1 MSAPLLLRQSPKYG
15 EGMERRIRDGHKGGI
30 GQRKTQ
36 THLLRCAGMRVQVVR
51 LGQIIYFVRIQMEYR
66 KERKRAAVSIEGRV
80 QGVGFRPFVYRLAV
94 ENGLTGFVVNTPEGV
109 YAEVEGPSHKIKEFL
124 DRVKYHPPEHAAV
137 KHMSVSFL
145 PAKNGKEFRI
155 EKSRASAGGKKGSIP
170 KDESRTE
177 ISPDIAACRQCVSE
191 LFSPQDR
198 RHLFPFIN
206 CTNCGPRF
214 SIIRELPYDR
224 KNTSM
229 CRFMM
234 CPDCYSEYLNPLER
248 RFHAQP
254 DCCFACGPEYILFD
268 GQGKKKD
275 SGIDAV
281 REAASLIE
289 KGHIV
294 AVKGIGG
301 YHLVCDAGN
310 RQAVKTLRE
319 RKKRGDKP
327 FALMSGDPGN
337 VRMCCTVNRQE
348 EELLSSWRAPVVI
361 LRKKN
366 TCRLPE
372 EISPR
377 NKYLGFFLPYAPVHY
392 LLFHFGRFRTV
403 VATSANMADEPIVYR
418 DKEAFEKLPGI
429 ADYILSSNRDIETG
443 CDDSVARVEPF
454 DKNIHVIRRA
464 RGFVPEPVKTPFL
477 FEEPVFAAGPNEKN
491 TFSLGMG
498 GRIVTSQHIGS
509 LENMESFGF
518 YRETYEHFR
527 KIFHFTPRVI
537 SHDFHP
543 DYASTRF
550 AKELSA
556 KEGILAVGVQ
566 HHHAHIASCM
576 LDNGLPDRKVI
587 GVALDGTG
595 YGEGGDIRGCE
606 FLIASYGG
614 YERYAWLDYIPLPGG
629 DRAVKEVWRTGIACL
644 YKAFGSGF
652 LSTGAPLLGR
662 VGSKL
667 MDAAAWAVE
676 KNVNCPGASSMG
688 RLFDAVAAITGVCT
702 EATYDAQAAI
712 LLESVMEPRG
722 RGRYGF
728 DLKQSL
734 PGGGVVIDPYPLVRQ
749 VVEDISKGV
758 SPGVVSYRFHAAV
771 LGIITEICKR
781 INKERNIDLV
791 VLSGGVFQ
799 NSFILNGTCRMLA
812 GSGLKV
818 CRHRF
823 LPSNDG
829 GISAG
834 QAAVSNALAGKDRP
848 VR

>member
-1 MSAPLLLRQSPKYG
+1 
-15 EGMERRIRDGHKGGI
+15 
-30 GQRKTQ
+30 
-36 THLLRCAGMRVQVVR
+36 MRVQVVR

-319 RKKRGDKP
+319 RKKRG
-327 FALMSGDPGN
+327 G
-337 VRMCCTVNRQE
+337 
-348 EELLSSWRAPVVI
+348 
-361 LRKKN
+361 
-366 TCRLPE
+366 
-372 EISPR
+372 
-377 NKYLGFFLPYAPVHY
+377 
-392 LLFHFGRFRTV
+392 
-403 VATSANMADEPIVYR
+403 
-418 DKEAFEKLPGI
+418 
-429 ADYILSSNRDIETG
+429 
-443 CDDSVARVEPF
+443 
-454 DKNIHVIRRA
+454 
-464 RGFVPEPVKTPFL
+464 
-477 FEEPVFAAGPNEKN
+477 
-491 TFSLGMG
+491 
-498 GRIVTSQHIGS
+498 
-509 LENMESFGF
+509 
-518 YRETYEHFR
+518 
-527 KIFHFTPRVI
+527 
-537 SHDFHP
+537 
-543 DYASTRF
+543 
-550 AKELSA
+550 
-556 KEGILAVGVQ
+556 
-566 HHHAHIASCM
+566 
-576 LDNGLPDRKVI
+576 
-587 GVALDGTG
+587 
-595 YGEGGDIRGCE
+595 
-606 FLIASYGG
+606 
-614 YERYAWLDYIPLPGG
+614 
-629 DRAVKEVWRTGIACL
+629 
-644 YKAFGSGF
+644 
-652 LSTGAPLLGR
+652 
-662 VGSKL
+662 
-667 MDAAAWAVE
+667 
-676 KNVNCPGASSMG
+676 
-688 RLFDAVAAITGVCT
+688 
-702 EATYDAQAAI
+702 
-712 LLESVMEPRG
+712 
-722 RGRYGF
+722 
-728 DLKQSL
+728 
-734 PGGGVVIDPYPLVRQ
+734 
-749 VVEDISKGV
+749 
-758 SPGVVSYRFHAAV
+758 
-771 LGIITEICKR
+771 
-781 INKERNIDLV
+781 
-791 VLSGGVFQ
+791 
-799 NSFILNGTCRMLA
+799 
-812 GSGLKV
+812 
-818 CRHRF
+818 
-823 LPSNDG
+823 
-829 GISAG
+829 
-834 QAAVSNALAGKDRP
+834 
-848 VR
+848 